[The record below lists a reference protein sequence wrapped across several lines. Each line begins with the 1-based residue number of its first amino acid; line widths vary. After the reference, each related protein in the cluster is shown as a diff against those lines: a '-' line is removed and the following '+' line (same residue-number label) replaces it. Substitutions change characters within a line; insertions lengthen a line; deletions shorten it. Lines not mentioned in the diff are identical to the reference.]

1 MSWPFV
7 ILGEIVENCNSKRIP
22 LKQAERLDR
31 VGDYDYYGASGV
43 IDKID
48 DYLFDG
54 DYLLIGEDGN
64 NLISRSSP
72 IAFHA
77 RGKFWVNNHA
87 HVLKSNGKA
96 DLGFLAYY
104 INSINLE
111 PYVTGSAQPK
121 LNKKNLDSIKIPLP
135 PLDEQKR
142 IAAILDKADAI
153 RRKRRQAID
162 LADDFLRS
170 VFLDMFGD
178 PVNNPKGWEV
188 KSLNEISVGKGV
200 YGSGQPAKEY
210 SDGDY
215 RYIRITDITSSGG
228 LKEEKVS
235 LENVDSEIAKYSL
248 EEGDLLFARTGAT
261 VGKTFLYNSDYGK
274 CIYAGYLIKFK
285 LNDELAMPEF
295 IKSFTDTSIYW
306 SWIKRCQK
314 VVAQPNINAKQYGEE
329 LLIPI
334 PPKDLQIKFV
344 DAWKRVNKIKRK
356 WKSTYDNDLFN
367 SLSQQAFTGEL

>member
-1 MSWPFV
+1 MSWPLV
-7 ILGEIVENCNSKRIP
+7 TLGEIVENCNSKRIP
-22 LKQAERLDR
+22 LKHAERLDR

-96 DLGFLAYY
+96 DLGFLAFY

-153 RRKRRQAID
+153 RRKRQQAID

-178 PVNNPKGWEV
+178 PRVNPKCWTERTWGEV
-188 KSLNEISVGKGV
+188 LKIINGKNQKTVLSDDGQ
-200 YGSGQPAKEY
+200 YPIMGSGGEMGRAT
-210 SDGDY
+210 DY
-215 RYIRITDITSSGG
+215 
-228 LKEEKVS
+228 
-235 LENVDSEIAKYSL
+235 
-248 EEGDLLFARTGAT
+248 
-261 VGKTFLYNSDYGK
+261 
-274 CIYAGYLIKFK
+274 
-285 LNDELAMPEF
+285 
-295 IKSFTDTSIYW
+295 
-306 SWIKRCQK
+306 
-314 VVAQPNINAKQYGEE
+314 
-329 LLIPI
+329 
-334 PPKDLQIKFV
+334 
-344 DAWKRVNKIKRK
+344 
-356 WKSTYDNDLFN
+356 
-367 SLSQQAFTGEL
+367 